1 MRELATKINFD
12 VGAVSGLDFSEFKN
26 VLVIT
31 GTQHSLRVFEEKVR
45 PMFFGK
51 KTNFHIWTN
60 ISVNLPDYEVYSVM
74 NFASGN
80 NIDCILTV
88 GADAVMDCGRLC
100 NLLLSHGGFLHDYLL
115 GGSMGTYGITE
126 KVLPHI
132 TVPTMP
138 SAGSE
143 ISGSAHFRQG
153 NVVKTITSAFLVPSA
168 TYIDPLMMTGLPGEL
183 WAVRGFSAFATAT
196 VALNSVGANETSNS
210 YAKAALDGYMKH
222 VINLPKSPD
231 DIELIKHACVVSIN
245 SLLAANYA
253 EVGAEYAK
261 VIDLVSRHGIRIGLA
276 WAMVMSGNKDA
287 QKVIKKLGLKLP
299 SVGGVT

>member
-12 VGAVSGLDFSEFKN
+12 VGAAAGLDFSEYSN

-31 GTQHSLRVFEEKVR
+31 GTQHSLRVFEEKIR

-100 NLLLSHGGFLHDYLL
+100 NLLLSHGGFLHDYLP
-115 GGSMGTYGITE
+115 GGSMGTFGITPQ
-126 KVLPHI
+126 VLPHI

-153 NVVKTITSAFLVPSA
+153 NVVKTITSPFLVPSA

-183 WAVRGFSAFATAT
+183 WAVRGFSAYATAT
-196 VALNSVGANETSNS
+196 AALSSAGANETSNS
-210 YAKAALDGYMKH
+210 YAKAALDGYLNH
-222 VINLPKSPD
+222 VINLPKDPSNL
-231 DIELIKHACVVSIN
+231 ELIKHACAVSIN
-245 SLLAANYA
+245 SLLAANYSDITSD
-253 EVGAEYAK
+253 YAK
-261 VIDLVSRHGIRIGLA
+261 VMDLVSIHGVRIGVA
-276 WAMVMSGNKDA
+276 WAMVMADNKDA
-287 QKVIKKLGLKLP
+287 QRVIKKLGLKLP
-299 SVGGVT
+299 KGGTN